1 MSDQS
6 SFSSSSNPSSSSSS
20 SSLSMSSV
28 PFPLSFHS
36 SSFSSRSTSALE
48 AVIDAALLLSP
59 YDSMEYAVRVNHD
72 QQLQHEMLMQQQQ
85 LQQHGGGGAESLSGI
100 DPELMKRL
108 LVQYHEKAT
117 KARGQ
122 KKSKRVRSPKENK
135 HGRWSPEEDMRLA
148 EIVPKVGVH
157 SWVEIAGMLTIAMNK
172 NHGQDL
178 HGPQRSCKQ
187 CRQRWTNFLDPSVR
201 HTQWTK
207 EEDEKIMEM
216 VKQFGHK
223 WSDISRQLN
232 GRSELLVKN
241 RWYSSVRKIAEL
253 EGGLLVPMEGTN
265 YALLGDNIG
274 NEDDGDAV
282 EGDEDEEEEE
292 EIEPSDRASKTRKQ
306 N

>member
-1 MSDQS
+1 MSDPTQ
-6 SFSSSSNPSSSSSS
+6 SSS

-28 PFPLSFHS
+28 PFPLSIHS
-36 SSFSSRSTSALE
+36 SSSRSTSALE

-72 QQLQHEMLMQQQQ
+72 QQLQQEMLMQQQQ

-122 KKSKRVRSPKENK
+122 KKSKRVRSTKENK

-157 SWVEIAGMLTIAMNK
+157 SWVEIAGMLTDSMNK

-178 HGPQRSCKQ
+178 HGPKRSCKQ

-253 EGGLLVPMEGTN
+253 EGGLLVPIEGTN
-265 YALLGDNIG
+265 YALLSDNIG

-282 EGDEDEEEEE
+282 EGEEGDEDEEEEE
-292 EIEPSDRASKTRKQ
+292 EFEPSVRASKTRKQ